1 MATVY
6 VVQEPK
12 MGRDKYTYD
21 ISPAMPF
28 GAITF
33 VFKANEQPS
42 LSPGPSMFRAR
53 HILKDFCDNDYILW
67 AGGDPAALAIA
78 TCAAADINRG
88 RYKFLRWER
97 ERITGGIRTGRGFYM
112 PVEISL
118 RG

>member
-1 MATVY
+1 MSTVF

-12 MGRDKYTYD
+12 KGEQGYTYD

-33 VFKANEQPS
+33 VFKAAEQPS

-53 HILKDFCDNDYILW
+53 KILKDFCDGDFILW
-67 AGGDPAALAIA
+67 AGGDPAALAIV
-78 TCAAADINRG
+78 TCAAADINCG
-88 RYKFLRWER
+88 RFKFLRWER
-97 ERITGGIRTGRGFYM
+97 ERNGDKVRTGRGFYM
-112 PVEISL
+112 PVDISL

>member
-12 MGRDKYTYD
+12 RGEKGYTYD
-21 ISPAMPF
+21 ISPALPF
-28 GAITF
+28 GAIAF
-33 VFKANEQPS
+33 VFKASEQPS
-42 LSPGPSMFRAR
+42 LSPGPSMHRAR
-53 HILKDFCDNDYILW
+53 CLLKDFCDHDYILW

-88 RYKFLRWER
+88 RFKFLRWER
-97 ERITGGIRTGRGFYM
+97 QRNEAGVRTGRGFYM